1 MTHNNP
7 ESFRQPNVEPFQTP
21 LPPRGRY
28 ERSPEPVEAEPRD
41 IKPEGFMRYNKD
53 YMRQQLEAPI
63 EENQIE
69 DGWTAEGEYK
79 TPEDEIM
86 VFLDKINKEG
96 NGIVT
101 TEVARR
107 ELIELNKGRMIPES
121 PFAALGEV
129 GLSGSITKP

>member
-1 MTHNNP
+1 
-7 ESFRQPNVEPFQTP
+7 
-21 LPPRGRY
+21 
-28 ERSPEPVEAEPRD
+28 
-41 IKPEGFMRYNKD
+41 MRYNKD